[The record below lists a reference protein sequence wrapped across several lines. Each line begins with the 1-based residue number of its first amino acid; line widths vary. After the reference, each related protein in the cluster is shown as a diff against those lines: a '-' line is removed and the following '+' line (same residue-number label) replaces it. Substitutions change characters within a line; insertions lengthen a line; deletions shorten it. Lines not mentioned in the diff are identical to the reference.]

1 MNMSNTIKNLSVKSI
16 LLLVI
21 VFSGCKNFL
30 DKPPQGN
37 LTQASFP
44 TTAADALLATNATY
58 STLRNWYFS
67 YGGYPILDIMSDD
80 AYKGSNPTDQ
90 ATTVGPYDNFSI
102 NPSQDGLDRWWTT
115 LYQGIKQA
123 NVVIN
128 QVPAIQMDPNL
139 KGRYVAESKFLRA
152 LFYFDLVRAWG
163 GVPVVTTLVPPLKL
177 PRSTAAQVYSLIT
190 SDLLSAIDS
199 LPDQSQLAP
208 ADYGR
213 ATKGAAE
220 ALLSKVYLFE
230 KDFPDAETYSVDVI
244 NSAEYSLDP
253 DFVHTFSVDGNFN
266 SEAIFEIGAL
276 AIEDGDAGGN
286 QFGNT
291 QGVRGLPN
299 KGWGFNRPSIDL
311 RNTFESGDP
320 RKKGTIINLG
330 DTIDGTFITG
340 DDQTPDSGIVNGIYQ
355 VECYNRKVWVDG
367 TSTISEWSWNRRLI
381 RYSEVLLI
389 AAEASNE
396 DGKTSQALQY
406 LNEVRARAR
415 EGNNSILPDVT
426 TTNQDSLRTAIL
438 HERRVEL
445 ALEGDRFWDLVRTG
459 NAVAVLGPLGFQSG
473 KNELL
478 PIPQSE
484 IDLSEGSLTQNPGY

>member
-1 MNMSNTIKNLSVKSI
+1 MKNEMKSLSVITI
-16 LLLVI
+16 LFLVI
-21 VFSGCKNFL
+21 VFSGCKDFL
-30 DKPPQGN
+30 NKPPQGN
-37 LTQASFP
+37 LTQTDFP
-44 TTAADALLATNATY
+44 VTAADALLATNATY
-58 STLRNWYFS
+58 STIRNWYFS

-80 AYKGSNPTDQ
+80 AFKGSNPSDQ
-90 ATTVGPYDNFSI
+90 QPTVGPYDNFTI

-128 QVPAIQMDPNL
+128 KVPSIQMDPTL
-139 KGRYVAESKFLRA
+139 RGRYIAESKFLRA
-152 LFYFDLVRAWG
+152 IFYFDLVRAWG
-163 GVPVVTTLVPPLKL
+163 GVPIVTTLVPPLTL
-177 PRSTAAQVYSLIT
+177 TRSTSDQVYGLVV

-220 ALLSKVYLFE
+220 AMLAKVYLFE
-230 KDFPDAETYSVDVI
+230 KDFPDAEKYSLDVI
-244 NSAEYSLDP
+244 NSDEYALDP

-266 SEAIFEIGAL
+266 KEAVFEIGAL
-276 AIEDGDAGGN
+276 PIEDGNAGGN

-291 QGVRGLPN
+291 QGIRGDPN
-299 KGWGFNRPSIDL
+299 KGWGFNRPSVDL
-311 RNTFESGDP
+311 RNNAFEPGDP
-320 RKKGTIINLG
+320 RKAGTIINLG
-330 DTIDGTFITG
+330 EIIDGTLING
-340 DDQTPDSGIVNGIYQ
+340 DPATPDSGIVNGVFQ

-367 TSTISEWSWNRRLI
+367 TNTITEWSWNRRLI
-381 RYSEVLLI
+381 RYAEVLLI

-396 DGKTSQALQY
+396 DGKASQALQY

-426 TTNQDSLRTAIL
+426 TTDQTQLRAAIL

-459 NAVAVLGPLGFQSG
+459 NAPAVLGPLGFQSG

-478 PIPQSE
+478 PIPQIE
-484 IDLSEGSLTQNPGY
+484 IDLSQGALTQNPGY